1 MTAFMMKSGGPQGR
15 AAILEVQPNDL
26 DARSREYYAKV
37 RPAIESTTFDVLRKQ
52 FGPAGTNKLSE
63 EEVKTRLAA
72 MNVHCGKDES
82 THPLDILNATLS
94 RDFLTRELVAIRA
107 RIFFRPS
114 DEALSDVQ
122 MTNALT
128 NTLRYRK

>member
-1 MTAFMMKSGGPQGR
+1 MVGDIEGR
-15 AAILEVQPNDL
+15 T
-26 DARSREYYAKV
+26 R
-37 RPAIESTTFDVLRKQ
+37 
-52 FGPAGTNKLSE
+52 GTNKLSD

-72 MNVHCGKDES
+72 MNVHYGKDES
-82 THPLDILNATLS
+82 THPLDILDATLS

-107 RIFFRPS
+107 KTFFRLS